1 MPRAGRQEQA
11 ELPAGNGERIL
22 LCEDD
27 ADVRQFSSE
36 TLSEL
41 GYDVVEA
48 HDAESALKALAT
60 NGPIDLL
67 FTDIVL
73 PGGRTGRRPCAGGAA
88 AQPQLKVLF
97 ATGYA
102 RSALEERQGPDV
114 GNRAPAQAV
123 RSGARDEAENHP
135 RRLGEASAP
144 AAVER
149 GAPGPT
155 RTDTPVKELDFELSA
170 STIPPQGHAQRC

>member
-73 PGGRTGRRPCAGGAA
+73 PGGRTGADLAREALA

-102 RSALEERQGPDV
+102 RSALEERQGPGL

-123 RSGARDEAENHP
+123 RSRGARDEAEDHP

-144 AAVER
+144 AVKLVPLVRLER
-149 GAPGPT
+149 T
-155 RTDTPVKELDFELSA
+155 LR
-170 STIPPQGHAQRC
+170 